1 MKGGSRRYVEKLT
14 ADFRDHIKL
23 GCAVT
28 ALERTPHGVVVH
40 DSHDHAATYDHV
52 VIASHS
58 DQALAMLS
66 DADAAERAILSVT
79 GLPRSR

>member
-1 MKGGSRRYVEKLT
+1 MKSGSRRYVEKPT

-28 ALERTPHGVVVH
+28 ALERTPHCVVVH